1 MERSSLEGIFRIYT
15 PPPRYRRRI
24 SVFRKS
30 TVSGSKNH
38 ANDHSRAKVR
48 AGQEESSSGPPER
61 TGECFPKLF
70 RTSSD
75 GGQTCPV
82 SDGRKSRIP
91 AISSITGAFSKGR
104 KTDRQVSPERS
115 LRRGEH
121 ERCGTVL
128 RGKSG
133 DPGDRIL
140 VAEIPG
146 LPGCVVHGSMQGLA
160 LKNAQE
166 AIFL

>member
-1 MERSSLEGIFRIYT
+1 MERSSLVGIFRIYT
-15 PPPRYRRRI
+15 RPPRYRRRI
-24 SVFRKS
+24 SFFRKS

-91 AISSITGAFSKGR
+91 AISSITGRWPLEHFS
-104 KTDRQVSPERS
+104 VP
-115 LRRGEH
+115 
-121 ERCGTVL
+121 
-128 RGKSG
+128 
-133 DPGDRIL
+133 I
-140 VAEIPG
+140 
-146 LPGCVVHGSMQGLA
+146 LA
-160 LKNAQE
+160 LIRGPRTRAIQGFQRQE
-166 AIFL
+166 SGHPDPLTSPAKPSHIFRAPLDEETVQEKPAGRFFVLC